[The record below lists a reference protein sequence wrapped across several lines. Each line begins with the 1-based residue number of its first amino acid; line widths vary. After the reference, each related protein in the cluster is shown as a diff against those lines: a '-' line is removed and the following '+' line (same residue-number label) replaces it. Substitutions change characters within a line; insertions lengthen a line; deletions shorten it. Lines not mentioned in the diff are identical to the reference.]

1 MSYAYNFAWVGGRK
15 FNTVALSD
23 IDVVFVSMHWAFDKK
38 DLEYHDALHYR
49 GCLSTHALL
58 WATGAAL
65 VPEASTVTACFRKR
79 YQGARFLFLAMQEF
93 GDMKDAGCDDF
104 LQTIEVSDRHP
115 VEITPR
121 MLAACD
127 AWLHADVFPPA
138 NVMSVTAF
146 AGDGHEKILTKV
158 CAGDKVPKK
167 SPPAI
172 GGDHKLFTN
181 GWLMVSNPADG
192 RVVSVEL
199 QVEPENN
206 EVTARALGKVL
217 VSYPKVDCFLL
228 DRNCKFAP
236 RFKDLANFKQI
247 KPWAIDKFHGLKH
260 NGKCPCNPYA
270 HPRITRRLKGVNT
283 SVAEQVWSWF
293 RNYSNTLNPMSS
305 TRHKFLVLQY
315 VRRHNAMMESG
326 DTSHLNGHAAAREGM
341 GRRRPPTQY
350 PCTDKKKKC
359 SDTKN
364 KKVMRKKRATEKNN
378 KKKATEKKKATVK
391 RILKRPSGV

>member
-1 MSYAYNFAWVGGRK
+1 MSYAYNFAWVGGKK

-23 IDVVFVSMHWAFDKK
+23 IDVVFVSVPWAFDKK
-38 DLEYHDALHYR
+38 YLEYHEALHYR
-49 GCLSTHALL
+49 GCLSTRALS
-58 WATGAAL
+58 WATGAVF
-65 VPEASTVTACFRKR
+65 VPEVSVTGRFRER
-79 YQGARFLFLAMQEF
+79 YQSARFLFLAMQEF

-104 LQTIEVSDRHP
+104 LQNIKVSDRHH

-121 MLAACD
+121 MLAAYD

-138 NVMSVTAF
+138 NVMSVTAL
-146 AGDGHEKILTKV
+146 AGDGHEKVLTKV

-172 GGDHKLFTN
+172 GGNPKNFTN
-181 GWLMVSNPADG
+181 GWFMVSNPADG
-192 RVVSVEL
+192 RIVSVEQ

-236 RFKDLANFKQI
+236 RFKDLAKFKQI
-247 KPWAIDKFHGLKH
+247 KTWAIDKFHGRKH

-270 HPRITRRLKGVNT
+270 HPKIMRRLKGVNT
-283 SVAEQVWSWF
+283 SVSEQVWSWF
-293 RNYSNTLNPMSS
+293 RNYSNTLNTMNS

-326 DTSHLNGHAAAREGM
+326 DTSHLNGHAAARKGM
-341 GRRRPPTQY
+341 GRKRPPTPY
-350 PCTDKKKKC
+350 PCTDKRKKC
-359 SDTKN
+359 SVTKKK
-364 KKVMRKKRATEKNN
+364 KKVTQKKN